1 MALTSSAS
9 LPPRKRGVFRRWQLW
24 VGLVA
29 VLGYIL
35 SMIMHWDDRAVLW
48 VKERF
53 ESKVE
58 RSESVWLPDYAADI
72 DAKVLPGMS
81 DDEPSD
87 LAFNPFTRTLFAVMG
102 NNPFLVELNLDGDV
116 LRKIPLVGWA
126 NPEGVAVLA
135 NGEIAIVDER
145 KHDMTLVNLD
155 ANTTSLTYAE
165 HPHYDLGKSENRNKG
180 FEAIAWDPV
189 RQRLLLGEER
199 PPKLYAWSTDGKSP
213 LKGEKQ
219 VVPSDQLDVR
229 NLSALWV
236 DSRTGHLL
244 VLSADSSLLLEL
256 NEKGEQVSFMSLLGG
271 LNGLKHTI
279 PRAEGVATDDQG
291 NLYMVSEPD
300 LFYRFR
306 KN

>member
-1 MALTSSAS
+1 MAFTSSA
-9 LPPRKRGVFRRWQLW
+9 PRPVRKRGIFRRWQVW
-24 VGLVA
+24 VGVVA
-29 VLGYIL
+29 VLGYVL
-35 SMIMHWDDRAVLW
+35 AVIMHWDDRAVLW

-53 ESKVE
+53 ENKVE
-58 RSESVWLPDYAADI
+58 RGESVWLPDYVADI

-102 NNPFLVELNLDGDV
+102 NNPFLVELSLEGDV
-116 LRKIPLVGWA
+116 LRKIPLVGWD

-135 NGEIAIVDER
+135 DGQIAIVDER
-145 KHDMTLVNLD
+145 KHDMTLVSVD
-155 ANTTSLTYAE
+155 ASTASLTYAD
-165 HPHYDLGKSENRNKG
+165 HPHHDLGKSANSNKG

-236 DSRTGHLL
+236 DPRTGHLL
-244 VLSADSSLLLEL
+244 VLSADSNLLLEL
-256 NEKGEQVSFMSLLGG
+256 DEKGKQVSFMTLLGG
-271 LNGLKHTI
+271 FNGLKHTI